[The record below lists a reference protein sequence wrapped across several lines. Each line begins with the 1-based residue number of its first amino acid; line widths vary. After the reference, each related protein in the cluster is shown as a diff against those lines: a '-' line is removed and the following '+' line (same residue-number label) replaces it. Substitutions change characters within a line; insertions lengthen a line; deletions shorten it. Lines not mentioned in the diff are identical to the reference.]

1 MKSVAPQHF
10 ISVPIF
16 GLLPGTAP
24 EYNSP
29 TARAGLGG
37 GRGNRSNQCLY
48 SQFPQP
54 ESAPEATSFNV
65 ASHEATSFKA
75 ASHEAASFKAASFK
89 DASFED
95 ASAELHQGGWATVVS
110 VVRFWGPPGKQG
122 RKSENSELGLGPLE
136 FRVFR
141 F

>member
-1 MKSVAPQHF
+1 
-10 ISVPIF
+10 
-16 GLLPGTAP
+16 
-24 EYNSP
+24 
-29 TARAGLGG
+29 
-37 GRGNRSNQCLY
+37 LY

-75 ASHEAASFKAASFK
+75 ASREAASFKVASFKAASFKAASFK

-110 VVRFWGPPGKQG
+110 VVRFWGPPGKQD
-122 RKSENSELGLGPLE
+122 RKSENSELVSGPLE